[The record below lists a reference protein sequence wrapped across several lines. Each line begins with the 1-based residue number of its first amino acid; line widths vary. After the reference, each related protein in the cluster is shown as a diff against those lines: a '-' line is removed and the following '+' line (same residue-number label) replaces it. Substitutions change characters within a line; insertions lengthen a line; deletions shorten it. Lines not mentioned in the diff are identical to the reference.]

1 MQMLE
6 LKITQQNEKAPEIYV
21 LREFSLTSYSTAF
34 SWGLHLNKRI
44 VILLIAII
52 FVFLF
57 LLRFLICL
65 GFPVV
70 F

>member
-34 SWGLHLNKRI
+34 S
-44 VILLIAII
+44 
-52 FVFLF
+52 
-57 LLRFLICL
+57 
-65 GFPVV
+65 
-70 F
+70 